1 MSVDSSKPVIKIKKP
16 KPQKTATASAR
27 EQQRPAEDSPSGYHC
42 EIDTT
47 KPVMRIANPATNQDR
62 DRHGDP
68 LRKGICLRISNPAA
82 NQEGMNFEDE
92 TLAVAQKGKK
102 KGPSS
107 KAASAGA
114 GVAARRKEKSLSE
127 SLPSLKLKIP
137 IASAEESEA
146 VDLLNLSAPA
156 DSGLKLVVS
165 NGKIIRYVCYEI
177 IATFR
182 VCKLVVG

>member
-1 MSVDSSKPVIKIKKP
+1 
-16 KPQKTATASAR
+16 
-27 EQQRPAEDSPSGYHC
+27 
-42 EIDTT
+42 
-47 KPVMRIANPATNQDR
+47 
-62 DRHGDP
+62 
-68 LRKGICLRISNPAA
+68 
-82 NQEGMNFEDE
+82 MNFEDE

-102 KGPSS
+102 KGPSP
-107 KAASAGA
+107 KAASARA

-146 VDLLNLSAPA
+146 ADLLNLSAPA

-182 VCKLVVG
+182 VCKLVVGWNLLADLMFTTTYTKDFAVNWSYEFKS